1 MMTQHTTTRS
11 RTHRRREPGGTLYV
25 ALGAAA
31 ILGLTGGCGTEAD
44 EVPPETGSLT
54 QALPVA
60 PINGFAD
67 LHLHMFAEE
76 AFSGGWLHGSATE
89 SLTICDGGVAPSN
102 HARVRTDLRQL
113 LKLCPNGAKIDL
125 STVPVLSDLFAVSG
139 GAVSEL
145 LAKTE
150 NTDGDTGQHKSARL
164 PILNW
169 PRWDSIA
176 HQQANA
182 AWLKKAYRGGLRLS
196 VISAVSNGFL
206 CSALPDENRKRP
218 CDEMADAELQISMAR
233 DFATKNSSWVE
244 IAESPAD
251 ARRIIGAGKLALV
264 LSIEV
269 SKLFGTKDFRSEL
282 DRFYKLG
289 VRTLQPVHQLDNRF
303 AGAALHQPI
312 FHVAQFIENCH
323 IDFDCGATSG
333 KLTLG
338 FDVDKN
344 CRNRKGLTLEGI
356 LLIIEMM
363 KKGMLIDVAH
373 MSEHAVADT
382 FKLLK
387 ANAYYPM
394 YISHGHPRE
403 IMGESQEGH
412 EKTTPASIM
421 AYIRQTGGMFG
432 MRTFPDET
440 KGYAGSGVDN
450 TCQGS
455 TRSFA
460 QAMAFLKKG
469 IKVSFALGTDFN
481 GFIAQ
486 TRPRFGD
493 LGACAGGFW
502 AEGDAQAHAETMQPP
517 GRLLSEFDEQGL
529 AHVGLVPDFLR
540 DLKRLGADTA
550 PLYESA
556 EAFLRMWERATTR
569 RTGMADPATDIDL
582 SGVVPYV
589 PKATREASYPT
600 QCGKKYAPASKN
612 KGQRCRF
619 NAECTTGTCS
629 ALLCGVVP
637 GTCK

>member
-1 MMTQHTTTRS
+1 MMQH
-11 RTHRRREPGGTLYV
+11 RTKISGMRPGQRERGSALFV

-31 ILGLTGGCGTEAD
+31 LLGLAGGCGTEAD
-44 EVPPETGSLT
+44 EVPPATEALT
-54 QALPVA
+54 QELPTT

-89 SLTICDGGVAPSN
+89 SLTICDGGVPPSD

-113 LKLCPNGAKIDL
+113 LKLCPNGANLDL
-125 STVPVLSDLFAVSG
+125 SGVPVLSDLFSVAG
-139 GAVSEL
+139 GAASEL
-145 LAKTE
+145 LGKTE

-218 CDEMADAELQISMAR
+218 CDEMADAELQLNMAR
-233 DFATKNSSWVE
+233 DFAAKNSSWVE

-269 SKLFGTKDFRSEL
+269 SKLFGTKDLRSEL

-323 IDFDCGATSG
+323 IDFDCGATAG

-344 CRNRKGLTLEGI
+344 CRNKKGLTLEGVVLI
-356 LLIIEMM
+356 LEMM

-373 MSEHAVADT
+373 MSEKGVADT

-387 ANAYYPM
+387 ANSYYPM

-403 IMGESQEGH
+403 IMGEAQEKY
-412 EKTTPASIM
+412 EKTTPANIM
-421 AYIRQTGGMFG
+421 AYIRQTGGVFG

-440 KGYAGSGVDN
+440 KGYADSGVDN
-450 TCQGS
+450 SCQGS

-460 QAMAFLKKG
+460 QALAFLKKG
-469 IKVSFALGTDFN
+469 IKVNFALGSDFN

-502 AEGDAQAHAETMQPP
+502 AEGDAQAHAET
-517 GRLLSEFDEQGL
+517 GRLFSELDEQGL
-529 AHVGLVPDFLR
+529 ANVGLLPDFLR
-540 DLKRLGADTA
+540 DLKQLGADTA

-556 EAFLRMWERATTR
+556 EAFLRMWERAGSH
-569 RTGMADPATDIDL
+569 RTGMADPATDMDL
-582 SGVVPYV
+582 SGVLPYV

-600 QCGKKYAPASKN
+600 QCGKKYAPSSKN

-619 NAECTTGTCS
+619 DAECTTGKCS
-629 ALLCGVVP
+629 ALLCGAIA